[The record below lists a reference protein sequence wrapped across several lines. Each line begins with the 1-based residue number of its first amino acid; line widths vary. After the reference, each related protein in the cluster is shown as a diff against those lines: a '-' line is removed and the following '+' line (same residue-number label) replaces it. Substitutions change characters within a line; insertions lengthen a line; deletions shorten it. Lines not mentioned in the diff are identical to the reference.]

1 MLDTPHLE
9 KKEKEELPLICC
21 INTNLLISLLR
32 MLPVFKEHG
41 EKDTF
46 KIVQYGAEFWRS
58 VMGIRVLKIKQ
69 VEDAHLQ

>member
-46 KIVQYGAEFWRS
+46 KIVQYGAEF
-58 VMGIRVLKIKQ
+58 
-69 VEDAHLQ
+69 